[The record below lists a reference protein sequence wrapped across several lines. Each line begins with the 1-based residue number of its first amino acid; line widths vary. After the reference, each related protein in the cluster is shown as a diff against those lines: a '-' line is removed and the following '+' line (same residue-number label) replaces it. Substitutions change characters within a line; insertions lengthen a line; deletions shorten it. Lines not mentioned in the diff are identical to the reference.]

1 MELPK
6 MIKWI
11 LLFLFIPLFLMG
23 QKVYELTLDN
33 AIKLAVKNNPSFK
46 MTYEKIKDARL
57 SQRQSWGA
65 MLPKVDVRSSN
76 IVDEKVRVIEMPDF
90 LDPTKTRRIKLDFTY
105 DYQVD
110 YSVTQPVFSGGKI
123 FRGIQMSN
131 ANAKITELEKS
142 LNETDLAFNVVRA
155 YLSILVAQEFLKVAT
170 DSYEIARDFYETTQ
184 KRYNQGTVSK
194 LDLLQA
200 EVQMSN
206 LLPRK
211 TQAENG
217 LKIAEA
223 GLRLYLGMDG
233 DVTLVLMDELGYRP
247 HDYSSEQLIKEAL
260 NNRLELEQ
268 MDLRKRMGKLSL
280 SIARGDYLP
289 MMMLTG
295 LYSTFGND
303 PENHG
308 NWDDSYSIALG
319 LNFNLFNGGQT
330 HFNIQ
335 KSKIAIR
342 QAEWSRQAFEDAI
355 QLEVEQ
361 AYLTLLESERTLLSQ
376 EKTVAQAEEAARL
389 AQIQYREGTITN
401 LQANQIQM
409 NLTSA
414 RANYIQ
420 ALFNYTLSDVAIKK
434 SVGKSLVA
442 EIEKDNR

>member
-1 MELPK
+1 MEPLK
-6 MIKWI
+6 MNKWI
-11 LLFLFIPLFLMG
+11 LLFIFFPLFLIG
-23 QKVYELTLDN
+23 QKVYELTLNN

-46 MTYEKIKDARL
+46 IADEKIEDAKL
-57 SQRQSWGA
+57 SQRQAWGA
-65 MLPKVDVRSSN
+65 TLPKVDLRSSN

-105 DYQVD
+105 DYQMD

-123 FRGIQMSN
+123 IRGIQMSN
-131 ANAKITELEKS
+131 TNAKITKLEKS
-142 LNETDLAFNVVRA
+142 LNGNELAFNVVKA
-155 YLSILVAQEFLKVAT
+155 YLSILVAKEFLTVAT
-170 DSYEIARDFYETTQ
+170 EAYEISRDFYETT
-184 KRYNQGTVSK
+184 KKMYDQGTVSK

-223 GLRLYLGMDG
+223 GLRLYLGLDR
-233 DVTLVLMDELGYRP
+233 DATLVLKDELGYHS
-247 HDYSSEQLIKEAL
+247 HDYSFENLIQEAKE
-260 NNRLELEQ
+260 NRLELEQ
-268 MDLRKRMGKLSL
+268 MDLRKRIGKLSL
-280 SIARGDYLP
+280 YIARGDYIP

-295 LYSTFGND
+295 SYSTFGNSPSD
-303 PENHG
+303 YS

-335 KSKIAIR
+335 KSKVAIR
-342 QAEWSRQAFEDAI
+342 QAEWGRKALEDAI
-355 QLEVEQ
+355 QMEVEQ
-361 AYLTLLESERTLLSQ
+361 SYLTLIESERTLLSQ
-376 EKTVAQAEEAARL
+376 EKTVTQAEEATRL

-420 ALFNYTLSDVAIKK
+420 ALFNYTLSDMAIRK
-434 SVGKSLVA
+434 SVGKNLVA